1 MADSHKLKPTYTTTI
16 ITRYKNPNDVVIDMN
31 VPVCIVM
38 AVLYPDVPL
47 KIKIK
52 SSFIKL
58 AWLSV

>member
-1 MADSHKLKPTYTTTI
+1 MTAPDDLFSQAQTYTTTV
-16 ITRYKNPNDVVIDMN
+16 ITRYKNSNDVVIGMN

-52 SSFIKL
+52 SK
-58 AWLSV
+58 